1 MFSGGIRITTNK
13 PNQNI
18 IDSIREQEATLHPTF
33 KLDDPNTGFKLKEMV
48 LDLESESNIIV
59 NGGTPVFVK
68 DGYSSTNIESV
79 LVESV
84 GTEVIVSYVY

>member
-18 IDSIREQEATLHPTF
+18 VDNIREQEAILRPTF

-79 LVESV
+79 LVEAV